1 MSDNDHG
8 GMRAIQYGREVRG
21 PTNPPFSVDAA
32 MKGVLNSKSRA
43 IDLTT
48 AKLEPN
54 GLVGSRSGPTSRPT
68 RDGSRQGPRL
78 REEGK

>member
-1 MSDNDHG
+1 MSDNDGYRGAING
-8 GMRAIQYGREVRG
+8 GAPQKPG
-21 PTNPPFSVDAA
+21 PTNTPFSVDVTT
-32 MKGVLNSKSRA
+32 KGVLNSKSRA

-54 GLVGSRSGPTSRPT
+54 GLVGSRSGTTSRPT